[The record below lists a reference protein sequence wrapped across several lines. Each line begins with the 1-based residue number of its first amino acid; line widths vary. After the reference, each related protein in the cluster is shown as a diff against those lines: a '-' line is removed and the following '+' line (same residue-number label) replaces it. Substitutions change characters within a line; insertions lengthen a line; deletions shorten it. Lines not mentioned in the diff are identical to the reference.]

1 MARVRAEGDGSTGTA
16 ATAVIQRRPGTRPSG
31 GRRRRSTTADAALR
45 QLYQLSIYWFGINAI
60 WGGLNIVLQERV
72 PALAG
77 PGEAGRMLL
86 AVDVFAVVIAVAVQ
100 PTVGSISDYTISR
113 WGRRKPY
120 IAIGATLDVVF
131 LIGIATSQTYL
142 SIVAFVVLLQFSS
155 NFAQGPFQGYLPD
168 LVPAR
173 QVGFAS
179 ALVGVMAILGV
190 VGGTLVVSTGYALGS
205 FTLPTI
211 ALGLIEL
218 ATAIGTIAWVRE
230 GGAPRDRGGPVVA
243 FGRPRGLGPR
253 HPARAELRVAGGV
266 AAVRPG
272 GHRRPLEAGRR
283 LHDEVARDDQRRQVV
298 LGARDPGPDRR
309 RRGPHRA
316 PVGQA
321 VRPDRAQ
328 AGHHR
333 QLRHWSAGGGRH
345 RGGARSPRGRGG
357 HPARGDGR
365 RRVSGGGLGA
375 DDRPHS
381 QGGVGRATWA
391 SATSRRPA
399 RLPLGCS
406 SADRSWI
413 SSGGPTNAG
422 SGPRAAFA
430 LAIGMFALGALLLRP
445 VVESPAVKPDPAGR
459 AEGFA
464 LLEPA
469 LETESLVR

>member
-1 MARVRAEGDGSTGTA
+1 MSQEAIGARAAGDVGRPTA
-16 ATAVIQRRPGTRPSG
+16 RLPLQ
-31 GRRRRSTTADAALR
+31 

-60 WGGLNIVLQERV
+60 WGGLNIVLQERI

-131 LIGIATSQTYL
+131 LIGVATSQTYV

-168 LVPAR
+168 MVPAS
-173 QVGFAS
+173 QVGYAS

-211 ALGLIEL
+211 ALGVIEL
-218 ATAIGTIAWVRE
+218 ATAIGTIRWVRE
-230 GGAPRDRGGPVVA
+230 GGTARDRAGRSWLSVAREAWGLDILRERSFLWLVASRLFVLAGIAVLSKLAVVYMTRSLGMTNDDKSFWVPATQVLIAAVAVLTALPSARLSDRIGRKPVITASCVIGALGAGVIAVAPGVLVAEAGILLVAVAAGAFLAVDWALMTDLIPKAASGRYMGISNVATACAAPVGLLFGGPVMDLV
-243 FGRPRGLGPR
+243 
-253 HPARAELRVAGGV
+253 
-266 AAVRPG
+266 
-272 GHRRPLEAGRR
+272 
-283 LHDEVARDDQRRQVV
+283 
-298 LGARDPGPDRR
+298 
-309 RRGPHRA
+309 
-316 PVGQA
+316 
-321 VRPDRAQ
+321 
-328 AGHHR
+328 
-333 QLRHWSAGGGRH
+333 
-345 RGGARSPRGRGG
+345 
-357 HPARGDGR
+357 
-365 RRVSGGGLGA
+365 
-375 DDRPHS
+375 
-381 QGGVGRATWA
+381 
-391 SATSRRPA
+391 
-399 RLPLGCS
+399 
-406 SADRSWI
+406 
-413 SSGGPTNAG
+413 GGPTNDG

-445 VVESPAVKPDPAGR
+445 VVEERRPKPDQPGPT
-459 AEGFA
+459 EGFA

-469 LETESLVR
+469 LKTESLVR